1 VRVTLIGVVVGV
13 ASGWTLST
21 WLGSVQFGV
30 TFFDPLTWAT
40 VVVGVV
46 GASLLASWRPAGD
59 AMRADPA
66 SLLREQ

>member
-1 VRVTLIGVVVGV
+1 
-13 ASGWTLST
+13 
-21 WLGSVQFGV
+21 VQFGV

-46 GASLLASWRPAGD
+46 GASLLASWRPAGN